1 MVVTL
6 IFYCLL
12 ECRREAE
19 SREVCHGI
27 RPPRFPRGKSLNVSP
42 HRRNSLTRANC
53 CHRSISDM
61 DRRRVYGQACAFC
74 AKRKIKCSGVY
85 PCDNCA
91 KRGRGDSCTA
101 QRPTAPE
108 GDGERH
114 RPSHN
119 TERRDDIPT
128 NRAHSDGS
136 HRRHDVPPAADA
148 GGQGATQDQSSRNPD
163 YSGPTSTC
171 SPSQLGANSMPSFI
185 NAAAR
190 SRHTHF
196 TQSIRPALGLENAAT
211 SYPFMAGNQAS
222 GTEESHF
229 NVASSHA
236 EVLKYAPMR
245 PKLILI
251 Y

>member
-1 MVVTL
+1 M
-6 IFYCLL
+6 
-12 ECRREAE
+12 E
-19 SREVCHGI
+19 
-27 RPPRFPRGKSLNVSP
+27 
-42 HRRNSLTRANC
+42 
-53 CHRSISDM
+53 
-61 DRRRVYGQACAFC
+61 RRRVYGQACGFC
-74 AKRKIKCSGVY
+74 AKRKIKCNGVY

-101 QRPTAPE
+101 QRPKAASG
-108 GDGERH
+108 GDGEGYQA
-114 RPSHN
+114 PN
-119 TERRDDIPT
+119 DAERRDDIPT
-128 NRAHSDGS
+128 NRAHCDGS
-136 HRRHDVPPAADA
+136 HRQHDVPPAADA
-148 GGQGATQDQSSRNPD
+148 AGQGATQDQSSRNPD
-163 YSGPTSTC
+163 YSDPTSTC

-236 EVLKYAPMR
+236 EVLKYASML